1 MGKTGGGRAQI
12 ILGFKTEEAGVAGFT
27 MSQGKEH
34 FFSVG
39 SGNPVWDCT
48 LGDKIGSGGDGGAGS
63 GAGEGK

>member
-12 ILGFKTEEAGVAGFT
+12 ILGFKAEGAGVAGFT
-27 MSQGKEH
+27 MSKKH
-34 FFSVG
+34 FFSAG

-48 LGDKIGSGGDGGAGS
+48 LGDKIVSGGDGGAGS